1 MSVPT
6 AIIIVLGEIHL
17 RRVLKSYAD
26 YYNSIR
32 THRSLNK
39 DAPVTRQIQRI
50 GSIKSRAILADCT
63 TTTPEHKFSI
73 HTVVANFP
81 LIKDLKFY

>member
-6 AIIIVLGEIHL
+6 AIIIVLGDMHL

-50 GSIKSRAILADCT
+50 GSIKSNAILGG
-63 TTTPEHKFSI
+63 I
-73 HTVVANFP
+73 HHHYVRV
-81 LIKDLKFY
+81 